1 MERYPRTSALL
12 NRCTTHDNHVRKM
25 PELHAP
31 ELHRPNSVGYDSR
44 MLTWVFRWCG
54 TPALLTSPLLAAS
67 SVPPKELPLRQP
79 AVAKKVSFR
88 CQLHIRLAD
97 PMYVL
102 VHTMPHSAPRLH
114 FLIYS
119 TGRKL
124 TVTAETVQLC
134 RANRQRR
141 CTQLSKS
148 ARRTLHCLCRRP
160 TPITAL
166 RKQASSASQLSTTHW
181 QFPFS

>member
-1 MERYPRTSALL
+1 
-12 NRCTTHDNHVRKM
+12 M

-54 TPALLTSPLLAAS
+54 TPALLTSLLLAAS

-102 VHTMPHSAPRLH
+102 VHTMPTQRTPFAFFDLFYWAEVDCH
-114 FLIYS
+114 
-119 TGRKL
+119 GRDG
-124 TVTAETVQLC
+124 
-134 RANRQRR
+134 
-141 CTQLSKS
+141 
-148 ARRTLHCLCRRP
+148 
-160 TPITAL
+160 TAL
-166 RKQASSASQLSTTHW
+166 QSESAASLHAT
-181 QFPFS
+181 